1 MEFSHLH
8 FIIHT
13 WDFSAVTCLQRQRPT
28 ENRHFPSIHYYDL
41 SSQYIKVGPV
51 FSWCIILE
59 QNSSNTKKKSLHDNK
74 ISLLTSLHSLVPQ
87 CLVQLMVPVTSHKV
101 LPVWEW
107 AATVAVE
114 SHIDYTSLT
123 QFPACLC
130 LCVCLF
136 VSIFWARP
144 KKGITAHMTY
154 ISACTCPHRHTDV
167 GATPAHERTHKPAHT
182 CLVLLTGLS
191 QYQTSPGL
199 VLWEALR
206 ELSGHSDWRKISL
219 QISCGQKIW
228 LMPRRDNGWS
238 SLALST
244 FVRAQIMSQ
253 QDWGECSY

>member
-154 ISACTCPHRHTDV
+154 ISACTCPHKHTDV
-167 GATPAHERTHKPAHT
+167 GATPAHERTHTNLRTHALCYSQGSHNIRRALVWFCEKLCGS
-182 CLVLLTGLS
+182 CLDILIEGKS
-191 QYQTSPGL
+191 HY
-199 VLWEALR
+199 R
-206 ELSGHSDWRKISL
+206 
-219 QISCGQKIW
+219 
-228 LMPRRDNGWS
+228 
-238 SLALST
+238 LA
-244 FVRAQIMSQ
+244 VGKKY
-253 QDWGECSY
+253 D

>member
-8 FIIHT
+8 FIIYT

-136 VSIFWARP
+136 VSIFWARQ
-144 KKGITAHMTY
+144 KKRYHSTYDIHQCLHVSAQTHRRWRYTGAWTHTQTCAHMPCATHRALT
-154 ISACTCPHRHTDV
+154 ISDEPWSGSVRSSAGAVWTFWLKENLITD
-167 GATPAHERTHKPAHT
+167 
-182 CLVLLTGLS
+182 
-191 QYQTSPGL
+191 
-199 VLWEALR
+199 
-206 ELSGHSDWRKISL
+206 
-219 QISCGQKIW
+219 
-228 LMPRRDNGWS
+228 
-238 SLALST
+238 
-244 FVRAQIMSQ
+244 
-253 QDWGECSY
+253 